1 MEAKMKLQD
10 LVVVLDGS
18 ARTDA
23 VLNVAIAVARRHD
36 AHLTGFCPL
45 EALFP
50 LHLGFALSGYPE
62 LTSLQ
67 EAANRLEAQALEKAQ
82 PIEADFREQLRRNDV
97 RGDWQVAT
105 GPVGAAVADR
115 ARVADLLVLGQTD
128 PDRPP
133 PPAASGLIEDA
144 LMNAGRPL
152 LVVPYAGR
160 FDAIGS
166 NVLVGWNGT
175 REAARAVH
183 DALLLIEPTAKVTV
197 LTVVPGRA
205 AVPSE
210 QVPGADIAEHLAR
223 HGLKVS
229 TARTVTDGTISDT
242 DALLAYVS
250 DEGIDLLVVG
260 GYGHSRAREL
270 VLGGVSR
277 DLLRYMTVP
286 VLMSH

>member
-1 MEAKMKLQD
+1 MKLQD

-23 VLNVAIAVARRHD
+23 VLNLAITVARRHD

-82 PIEADFREQLRRNDV
+82 PIEANFREQLRRNDV
-97 RGDWQVAT
+97 RGDWEVAT
-105 GPVGAAVADR
+105 GPVGAAVGDR

-133 PPAASGLIEDA
+133 APAASELIEDA

-152 LVVPYAGR
+152 LLVPYAGR

-166 NVLVGWNGT
+166 NVLIGWNGS
-175 REAARAVH
+175 REATRAAH

-197 LTVVPGRA
+197 LTVERGSA
-205 AVPSE
+205 TSLDEA
-210 QVPGADIAEHLAR
+210 PGAHIAEHLAR

-229 TARTVTDGTISDT
+229 AARTVTDGTIADA
-242 DALLAYVS
+242 DALLA
-250 DEGIDLLVVG
+250 
-260 GYGHSRAREL
+260 YGHSRAREL

-277 DLLRYMTVP
+277 DLLRCMTVP